1 MCTSHST
8 HVEVRGGFRN
18 YHCFYLF
25 VGSRNRTQVTGQVPF
40 IHWAS
45 LLTCRI
51 ILTFIDRFLLKFLT
65 FPQNHFTNGI
75 KCSKEIYMLKYIYI
89 HTHIWIYFYEKRVRE
104 PQAIMT
110 SWRIFHKLN
119 TPKQAAPQKHPHT
132 KYSFL
137 ISVIIYHN
145 LISVIV
151 LYCLML

>member
-1 MCTSHST
+1 MWRSEEDFVTIIVFIFLWVPGIELRSL
-8 HVEVRGGFRN
+8 GK
-18 YHCFYLF
+18 YFYPL
-25 VGSRNRTQVTGQVPF
+25 G
-40 IHWAS
+40 
-45 LLTCRI
+45 LLADLPDHFNFYWPI
-51 ILTFIDRFLLKFLT
+51 SFKIFNISSESFYYWYKVLKG
-65 FPQNHFTNGI
+65 NI
-75 KCSKEIYMLKYIYI
+75 YVEIYIYIYI
-89 HTHIWIYFYEKRVRE
+89 HIWIYLYEKRVRE